1 MEKVDQ
7 TWPSIFDASDS
18 SSSGV
23 VVSNSNDDAVSS
35 NASKDTSTSSI
46 SKDCSTSSSIICSNS
61 SLAVM
66 SEESLSSIPTNFT
79 SIVPIVARNSGK
91 IEEFSS
97 GSSSRMSTHE
107 EDHSSA
113 DLARPCT
120 GCKSSSEAVANC
132 FTCSALL
139 CANCV
144 IAHQLMV
151 AFEGHH
157 VTNLG
162 QGKAAS
168 SRNNEGIDMID
179 KMVKDAKKK
188 LNELQKTI
196 KSVDYSSSRLTSQ
209 YEKAKSEV
217 EETFN
222 FYTSMLAERKFEVTK
237 EIEKLYSNKQV
248 ALSVFGQKIHDSTD
262 KIEQMISFTEKLL
275 QSASTKDILLFQN
288 SLESRITRLVSST
301 PQIDL
306 ASTVQL
312 EFISNFQAIQVG
324 VRNQFG
330 YIKSGSE
337 NASNSNVKPPLPPI
351 SRPSSTEKEKVSK
364 VLMNPVMSG
373 LVSSNFQACPTVS
386 PDSSVVGRSMD
397 FQNNCL
403 GYGINMDFA
412 NNFNTNASSS
422 PMDILENM
430 TQLCTSLDVASSSAQ
445 QHSNSSLGSSYNSS
459 LATPVPPT
467 PTVYPPKAQIRRQ
480 KMIYHCKFGEFGI
493 LEGQFTEPSGV
504 AVTDD
509 DDIIVADTNNHRI
522 QVFDKEGTFKFQFGE
537 VGKRDGQLLYPNRV
551 AVMAGTGDIVVTERS
566 PTHQVQIFT
575 KFGHFI
581 RKFGADIL
589 QHPRGVTTDCWGRI
603 IVVEC
608 KVMRVVIFDTM
619 GNVLNKFSCSR
630 FLEFPN
636 GVIVNDHMEI
646 FISDNRA
653 HCVKVFDYQG
663 NYLRQIGG
671 EGVSNFPIGV
681 GLTASGEIAIADN
694 HNNFNLTVFSQSGQ
708 LLGALESKVKHA
720 QCFDVA
726 LMKDGSI
733 VLASKDYRLYIYR
746 YVKIPNLSA

>member
-1 MEKVDQ
+1 MLMSPPAEDQQPVD
-7 TWPSIFDASDS
+7 T
-18 SSSGV
+18 
-23 VVSNSNDDAVSS
+23 
-35 NASKDTSTSSI
+35 
-46 SKDCSTSSSIICSNS
+46 
-61 SLAVM
+61 
-66 SEESLSSIPTNFT
+66 IP
-79 SIVPIVARNSGK
+79 
-91 IEEFSS
+91 
-97 GSSSRMSTHE
+97 H
-107 EDHSSA
+107 
-113 DLARPCT
+113 CT
-120 GCKSSSEAVANC
+120 GCKSSSPAVANC
-132 FTCSALL
+132 FSCTALL

-162 QGKAAS
+162 QGNGGNKEVEQHQVGGNIEAI
-168 SRNNEGIDMID
+168 R
-179 KMVKDAKKK
+179 KMVKDSKKK

-209 YEKAKSEV
+209 YDKAIGEV
-217 EETFN
+217 DETFN
-222 FYTSMLAERKFEVTK
+222 FYMSMLAERKLEVVK
-237 EIEKLYSNKQV
+237 ELDKLYSTKQV
-248 ALSVFGQKIHDSTD
+248 ALSVFGQKVHESTD
-262 KIEQMISFTEKLL
+262 KIEQMVTFIEKLL
-275 QSASTKDILLFQN
+275 QSASKKDVLLFQT
-288 SLESRITRLVSST
+288 SLETRMSHLVTSL
-301 PQIDL
+301 PQLDL
-306 ASTVQL
+306 ANTVQL

-337 NASNSNVKPPLPPI
+337 TGVSMAKQPPI
-351 SRPSSTEKEKVSK
+351 SRPPTAISTAHNSSFQQLTNS
-364 VLMNPVMSG
+364 VMSG
-373 LVSSNFQACPTVS
+373 LTKSASPVPNFAAGTAARDFVYPLAS
-386 PDSSVVGRSMD
+386 LD
-397 FQNNCL
+397 FQNNSMAFSKPDTS
-403 GYGINMDFA
+403 YGHQSSPLEILENLSLLASGSAMG
-412 NNFNTNASSS
+412 ASSS
-422 PMDILENM
+422 DMLA
-430 TQLCTSLDVASSSAQ
+430 SL
-445 QHSNSSLGSSYNSS
+445 SNSVPLTMSTTAS
-459 LATPVPPT
+459 LATPVPSAPI
-467 PTVYPPKAQIRRQ
+467 VYPPKAQIRRQ

-504 AVTDD
+504 AVTEDNE
-509 DDIIVADTNNHRI
+509 IIVADTNNHRI
-522 QVFDKEGTFKFQFGE
+522 QVFDKEGNFKFQFGE

-551 AVMAGTGDIVVTERS
+551 AVVASSGDIVVTERS

-608 KVMRVVIFDTM
+608 KVMRVVIFDMM

-630 FLEFPN
+630 YLEFPN
-636 GVIVNDHMEI
+636 GVVVNDQMEI

-681 GLTASGEIAIADN
+681 GLTANGEITIADN
-694 HNNFNLTVFSQSGQ
+694 HNNFNLSVFSQAGQ

-746 YVKIPNLSA
+746 YVKIPNLSL

>member
-1 MEKVDQ
+1 MLMSPPAEDQQPVD
-7 TWPSIFDASDS
+7 T
-18 SSSGV
+18 
-23 VVSNSNDDAVSS
+23 
-35 NASKDTSTSSI
+35 
-46 SKDCSTSSSIICSNS
+46 
-61 SLAVM
+61 
-66 SEESLSSIPTNFT
+66 IP
-79 SIVPIVARNSGK
+79 
-91 IEEFSS
+91 
-97 GSSSRMSTHE
+97 H
-107 EDHSSA
+107 
-113 DLARPCT
+113 CT
-120 GCKSSSEAVANC
+120 GCKSSSPAVANC
-132 FTCSALL
+132 FSCTALL

-162 QGKAAS
+162 QGNGGNKEVEQHQVGGNIEAI
-168 SRNNEGIDMID
+168 R
-179 KMVKDAKKK
+179 KMVKDSKKK

-209 YEKAKSEV
+209 YDKAIGEV
-217 EETFN
+217 DETFN
-222 FYTSMLAERKFEVTK
+222 FYMSMLAERKLEVVK
-237 EIEKLYSNKQV
+237 ELDKLYSTKQV
-248 ALSVFGQKIHDSTD
+248 ALSVFGQKVHESTD
-262 KIEQMISFTEKLL
+262 KIEQMVTFIEKLL
-275 QSASTKDILLFQN
+275 QSASKKDVLLFQT
-288 SLESRITRLVSST
+288 SLETRMSHLVTSL
-301 PQIDL
+301 PQLDL
-306 ASTVQL
+306 ANTVQL

-337 NASNSNVKPPLPPI
+337 TGVSMAKQPPI
-351 SRPSSTEKEKVSK
+351 SRPPTAISTAHNSSFQQLTNS
-364 VLMNPVMSG
+364 VMSG
-373 LVSSNFQACPTVS
+373 LTKSASPVPNFAAGTAARDFVYPLAS
-386 PDSSVVGRSMD
+386 LD
-397 FQNNCL
+397 FQNNSL
-403 GYGINMDFA
+403 AFSKPDTSYGHQSSPLEILENLSLLASGSAMG
-412 NNFNTNASSS
+412 ASSS
-422 PMDILENM
+422 DMLA
-430 TQLCTSLDVASSSAQ
+430 SL
-445 QHSNSSLGSSYNSS
+445 SNSVPLTMSTTAS
-459 LATPVPPT
+459 LATPVPSAPI
-467 PTVYPPKAQIRRQ
+467 VYPPKAQIRRQ

-504 AVTDD
+504 AVTEDNE
-509 DDIIVADTNNHRI
+509 IIVADTNNHRI
-522 QVFDKEGTFKFQFGE
+522 QVFDKEGNFKFQFGE

-551 AVMAGTGDIVVTERS
+551 AVVAASGDIVVTERS

-608 KVMRVVIFDTM
+608 KVMRVVIFDMM

-630 FLEFPN
+630 YLEFPN
-636 GVIVNDHMEI
+636 GVVVNDQMEI

-681 GLTASGEIAIADN
+681 GLTANGEITIADN
-694 HNNFNLTVFSQSGQ
+694 HNNFNLSVFSQAGQ

-746 YVKIPNLSA
+746 YVKIPNLSL

>member
-1 MEKVDQ
+1 MLMSPPAEEQQPVD
-7 TWPSIFDASDS
+7 T
-18 SSSGV
+18 
-23 VVSNSNDDAVSS
+23 
-35 NASKDTSTSSI
+35 
-46 SKDCSTSSSIICSNS
+46 
-61 SLAVM
+61 
-66 SEESLSSIPTNFT
+66 IP
-79 SIVPIVARNSGK
+79 
-91 IEEFSS
+91 
-97 GSSSRMSTHE
+97 H
-107 EDHSSA
+107 
-113 DLARPCT
+113 CT
-120 GCKSSSEAVANC
+120 GCKSASPAVAKC
-132 FTCSALL
+132 FSCTALL

-162 QGKAAS
+162 QGNGGSKEVEQHQVGGNIEAI
-168 SRNNEGIDMID
+168 R
-179 KMVKDAKKK
+179 KMVKDSKKK

-209 YEKAKSEV
+209 YDKAIGEV
-217 EETFN
+217 TETFN
-222 FYTSMLAERKFEVTK
+222 FYMSMLAERKLEVVK
-237 EIEKLYSNKQV
+237 ELDKLYSNKQV
-248 ALSVFGQKIHDSTD
+248 ALSVFGQKVHESTD
-262 KIEQMISFTEKLL
+262 KIEQMVTFIEKLL
-275 QSASTKDILLFQN
+275 QSASKKDVLLFQT
-288 SLESRITRLVSST
+288 SLETRMSHLVT
-301 PQIDL
+301 TLPQLDL
-306 ASTVQL
+306 ANTVQL

-337 NASNSNVKPPLPPI
+337 SGVSLAKQPPI
-351 SRPSSTEKEKVSK
+351 SRPPTGISTAHNSSFQLLTNS
-364 VLMNPVMSG
+364 VMSG
-373 LVSSNFQACPTVS
+373 LTKSTS
-386 PDSSVVGRSMD
+386 PVPVLAAGTAAVTRDFVNPLASLD
-397 FQNNCL
+397 FQNNFL
-403 GYGINMDFA
+403 AFPQHDTSYGHQSSPLEILENLSLLASGSSMG
-412 NNFNTNASSS
+412 ASSS
-422 PMDILENM
+422 DMLTAE
-430 TQLCTSLDVASSSAQ
+430 LASL
-445 QHSNSSLGSSYNSS
+445 SNSVPLTMGTNTS
-459 LATPVPPT
+459 LATPVPSAPI
-467 PTVYPPKAQIRRQ
+467 VYPPKAQIRRQ

-504 AVTDD
+504 AVTEDNE
-509 DDIIVADTNNHRI
+509 IIVADTNNHRI
-522 QVFDKEGTFKFQFGE
+522 QVFDKEGNFKFQFGE

-551 AVMAGTGDIVVTERS
+551 AVVAASGDIVVTERS

-608 KVMRVVIFDTM
+608 KVMRVVIFDMM

-630 FLEFPN
+630 YLEFPN
-636 GVIVNDHMEI
+636 GVVVNDQMEI

-681 GLTASGEIAIADN
+681 GLTANGEITIADN
-694 HNNFNLTVFSQSGQ
+694 HNNFNLSVFSQAGQ

-746 YVKIPNLSA
+746 YVKIPNLSL

>member
-1 MEKVDQ
+1 MDSTSEWPQDQ
-7 TWPSIFDASDS
+7 NQVLFDACDS
-18 SSSGV
+18 SSNGST
-23 VVSNSNDDAVSS
+23 NQSS
-35 NASKDTSTSSI
+35 VTQSMTTSTSS
-46 SKDCSTSSSIICSNS
+46 STRSTRSQHSQQVIN
-61 SLAVM
+61 
-66 SEESLSSIPTNFT
+66 TT
-79 SIVPIVARNSGK
+79 SIVPSDARNGGLSYPTLN
-91 IEEFSS
+91 I
-97 GSSSRMSTHE
+97 GSNEQEGPMLISPP
-107 EDHSSA
+107 A
-113 DLARPCT
+113 DDQEIAEAVPHCT
-120 GCKSSSEAVANC
+120 GCKSASPAVANC
-132 FTCSALL
+132 FSCASLL

-162 QGKAAS
+162 QGKPTIKEQCQSQGQAG
-168 SRNNEGIDMID
+168 NIDNVR

-188 LNELQKTI
+188 LNELHKII
-196 KSVDYSSSRLTSQ
+196 KSVDYSSSRLSSQ
-209 YEKAKSEV
+209 YEKATGEV
-217 EETFN
+217 TETFN
-222 FYTSMLAERKFEVTK
+222 FYMSMLAERKLDVTK
-237 EIEKLYSNKQV
+237 EIEKLYSTKQV
-248 ALSVFGQKIHDSTD
+248 ALSVYGQKIHESTD
-262 KIEQMISFTEKLL
+262 KIEQMVAFTEKLL
-275 QSASTKDILLFQN
+275 QSASTKDVLLFQN
-288 SLESRITRLVSST
+288 SLETRMQYLVSSL
-301 PQIDL
+301 PQLDL
-306 ASTVQL
+306 ANTVQL

-330 YIKSGSE
+330 YIKSGSDKGVSL
-337 NASNSNVKPPLPPI
+337 AKQPPI
-351 SRPSSTEKEKVSK
+351 SRPTPTIPASLPSAPVKPVNS
-364 VLMNPVMSG
+364 VMSG
-373 LVSSNFQACPTVS
+373 LSASTTFSSLANGTSAFNALSCL
-386 PDSSVVGRSMD
+386 D
-397 FQNNCL
+397 FQNNSMAFGQVDVNL
-403 GYGINMDFA
+403 QGLQP
-412 NNFNTNASSS
+412 S
-422 PMDILENM
+422 PLDILEN
-430 TQLCTSLDVASSSAQ
+430 LNLIAS
-445 QHSNSSLGSSYNSS
+445 GSSMVTPNSDALTTITGSVPMSVGPAAS
-459 LATPVPPT
+459 LATPVPSAPI
-467 PTVYPPKAQIRRQ
+467 VYPPKAQIRRQ

-504 AVTDD
+504 AVTEENE
-509 DDIIVADTNNHRI
+509 IIVADTNNHRI
-522 QVFDKEGTFKFQFGE
+522 QVFDKEGNFKFQFGE

-551 AVMAGTGDIVVTERS
+551 AVVATSGDIVVTERS

-608 KVMRVVIFDTM
+608 KVMRVVIFDMM

-630 FLEFPN
+630 YLEFPN
-636 GVIVNDHMEI
+636 GVVVNDQMEI

-681 GLTASGEIAIADN
+681 GLTASGEITIADN
-694 HNNFNLTVFSQSGQ
+694 HNNFNLTVFSQAGQ

-746 YVKIPNLSA
+746 YVKIPALSM

>member
-1 MEKVDQ
+1 MLISPPADDQ
-7 TWPSIFDASDS
+7 QLSDA
-18 SSSGV
+18 
-23 VVSNSNDDAVSS
+23 A
-35 NASKDTSTSSI
+35 
-46 SKDCSTSSSIICSNS
+46 
-61 SLAVM
+61 
-66 SEESLSSIPTNFT
+66 P
-79 SIVPIVARNSGK
+79 
-91 IEEFSS
+91 
-97 GSSSRMSTHE
+97 H
-107 EDHSSA
+107 
-113 DLARPCT
+113 CT
-120 GCKSSSEAVANC
+120 GCKSSSPAVANC
-132 FTCSALL
+132 FSCTALL

-162 QGKAAS
+162 QGKV
-168 SRNNEGIDMID
+168 GIDVGQSQAGSID
-179 KMVKDAKKK
+179 AIRKMVKDSKKK

-196 KSVDYSSSRLTSQ
+196 KSVDYSSSRLSSQ
-209 YEKAKSEV
+209 YDKAVGEV
-217 EETFN
+217 NETYS
-222 FYTSMLAERKFEVTK
+222 FYTSMLAERKLDVIK
-237 EIEKLYSNKQV
+237 EIDKLYSTKQV
-248 ALSVFGQKIHDSTD
+248 ALSVFGQKIHESTD
-262 KIEQMISFTEKLL
+262 KIDQMVSFTEKLL
-275 QSASTKDILLFQN
+275 TSASTKDVLMFQT
-288 SLESRITRLVSST
+288 SLETRMAHLVSSL
-301 PQIDL
+301 PQLDL
-306 ASTVQL
+306 ANTVQL

-337 NASNSNVKPPLPPI
+337 TGVSLAKQPPI
-351 SRPSSTEKEKVSK
+351 SRPIASPI
-364 VLMNPVMSG
+364 MNNTYGSQQLTNSVMSG
-373 LVSSNFQACPTVS
+373 LTASTSPVANLITGANASNPLAS
-386 PDSSVVGRSMD
+386 LD
-397 FQNNCL
+397 FQNNAMAFIH
-403 GYGINMDFA
+403 GGEVSYGQQ
-412 NNFNTNASSS
+412 SS
-422 PMDILENM
+422 PLAILENLSLLASGSPM
-430 TQLCTSLDVASSSAQ
+430 ASTSSDMLASIT
-445 QHSNSSLGSSYNSS
+445 NSVPLSMGATAS
-459 LATPVPPT
+459 LATPVPSAPI
-467 PTVYPPKAQIRRQ
+467 VYPPKAQIRRQ

-504 AVTDD
+504 AVTEDNE
-509 DDIIVADTNNHRI
+509 IIVADTNNHRI
-522 QVFDKEGTFKFQFGE
+522 QVFDKEGNFKFQFGE

-551 AVMAGTGDIVVTERS
+551 AVVASSGDIVVTERS

-608 KVMRVVIFDTM
+608 KVMRVVIFDMM

-630 FLEFPN
+630 YLEFPN
-636 GVIVNDHMEI
+636 GVVVNDQMEI

-681 GLTASGEIAIADN
+681 GLTASGEITIADN
-694 HNNFNLTVFSQSGQ
+694 HNNFNLTVFSQAGQ

-746 YVKIPNLSA
+746 YVKIPNLSM

>member
-1 MEKVDQ
+1 MDVDSVKE
-7 TWPSIFDASDS
+7 WPQAQVVYDACDS
-18 SSSGV
+18 
-23 VVSNSNDDAVSS
+23 SS
-35 NASKDTSTSSI
+35 NASTTQSSNSLSVNTSTSSR
-46 SKDCSTSSSIICSNS
+46 STRSQQMLN
-61 SLAVM
+61 V
-66 SEESLSSIPTNFT
+66 T
-79 SIVPIVARNSGK
+79 SIVPTDARNGGPSLL
-91 IEEFSS
+91 
-97 GSSSRMSTHE
+97 SSSRPSSVDKYQESPMLISPPA
-107 EDHSSA
+107 EDLELSDTA
-113 DLARPCT
+113 PQCT
-120 GCKSSSEAVANC
+120 GCKSASPAVANC
-132 FTCSALL
+132 FSCSSLL

-162 QGKAAS
+162 QGKIETREAS
-168 SRNNEGIDMID
+168 LIQGQTGSIDAVRR
-179 KMVKDAKKK
+179 MVKDARKK
-188 LNELQKTI
+188 LNELRKTI
-196 KSVDYSSSRLTSQ
+196 KSVDYSSSRLSSQ
-209 YEKAKSEV
+209 YDKAIGEV
-217 EETFN
+217 DETYN
-222 FYTSMLAERKFEVTK
+222 FYMSMLAERKLDVTK
-237 EIEKLYSNKQV
+237 EIEKLYSTKQV
-248 ALSVFGQKIHDSTD
+248 ALSVFGQKIHESTD
-262 KIEQMISFTEKLL
+262 KIEQMVTFTDKLL
-275 QSASTKDILLFQN
+275 QSASTKDVLLFQS
-288 SLESRITRLVSST
+288 SLESRMNHLVST
-301 PQIDL
+301 LPQLDL
-306 ASTVQL
+306 ANTVQL

-337 NASNSNVKPPLPPI
+337 KGVALAKQPPI
-351 SRPSSTEKEKVSK
+351 SRPSMAFSASQVPAPSQ
-364 VLMNPVMSG
+364 LNSVMSG
-373 LVSSNFQACPTVS
+373 LSATKSDSTFVPRTSSYTTFANI
-386 PDSSVVGRSMD
+386 GHD
-397 FQNNCL
+397 FQNNSL
-403 GYGINMDFA
+403 IFGHGDVTPYQGVQ
-412 NNFNTNASSS
+412 SS
-422 PMDILENM
+422 PLDILENLSM
-430 TQLCTSLDVASSSAQ
+430 LTSGSLV
-445 QHSNSSLGSSYNSS
+445 SNSDVLSTISNSIPMPMGPTAS
-459 LATPVPPT
+459 LATPVPSAPI
-467 PTVYPPKAQIRRQ
+467 VYPPKAQIRRQ

-504 AVTDD
+504 AVTEDNE
-509 DDIIVADTNNHRI
+509 IIVADTNNHRI
-522 QVFDKEGTFKFQFGE
+522 QVFDKEGNFKFQFGE

-551 AVMAGTGDIVVTERS
+551 AVVASSGDIVVTERS

-608 KVMRVVIFDTM
+608 KVMRVVIFDMM

-630 FLEFPN
+630 YLEFPN
-636 GVIVNDHMEI
+636 GVVVNDHMEI

-681 GLTASGEIAIADN
+681 GLTASGEITIADN
-694 HNNFNLTVFSQSGQ
+694 HNNFNLTVFSQAGQ

-746 YVKIPNLSA
+746 YVKIPALSM

>member
-1 MEKVDQ
+1 MLISPPADEEEL
-7 TWPSIFDASDS
+7 PSTA
-18 SSSGV
+18 
-23 VVSNSNDDAVSS
+23 
-35 NASKDTSTSSI
+35 
-46 SKDCSTSSSIICSNS
+46 
-61 SLAVM
+61 
-66 SEESLSSIPTNFT
+66 P
-79 SIVPIVARNSGK
+79 
-91 IEEFSS
+91 
-97 GSSSRMSTHE
+97 H
-107 EDHSSA
+107 
-113 DLARPCT
+113 CT
-120 GCKSSSEAVANC
+120 GCKSSSPAVANC
-132 FTCSALL
+132 FSCVSLL

-162 QGKAAS
+162 QGKVVSKELGHSQGVAAGS
-168 SRNNEGIDMID
+168 IDGVR

-196 KSVDYSSSRLTSQ
+196 KSVDYSSSRLSSQ
-209 YEKAKSEV
+209 YDKAMGEV
-217 EETFN
+217 TETYN
-222 FYTSMLAERKFEVTK
+222 FYMSMLAERKLDVTK
-237 EIEKLYSNKQV
+237 EIEKLYSTKQV
-248 ALSVFGQKIHDSTD
+248 ALSVFGQKIHESTD
-262 KIEQMISFTEKLL
+262 KIEQMVTFTEKLL
-275 QSASTKDILLFQN
+275 QSASTKDVLLFQS
-288 SLESRITRLVSST
+288 SLDTRMQHLISSL
-301 PQIDL
+301 PQLDL

-330 YIKSGSE
+330 YIKSGSDKGVSL
-337 NASNSNVKPPLPPI
+337 AKQPPI
-351 SRPSSTEKEKVSK
+351 SRPLPLTSLQANNSVMTGLAASTTT
-364 VLMNPVMSG
+364 LPG
-373 LVSSNFQACPTVS
+373 LLTGGSVSSL
-386 PDSSVVGRSMD
+386 D
-397 FQNNCL
+397 FQNNSLVL
-403 GYGINMDFA
+403 GHGDASYGQQSLQ
-412 NNFNTNASSS
+412 SSE
-422 PMDILENM
+422 ILENLSLLASGSM
-430 TQLCTSLDVASSSAQ
+430 TTTASADIISTITNSVPLSMGPSA
-445 QHSNSSLGSSYNSS
+445 S
-459 LATPVPPT
+459 LATPVPSAPI
-467 PTVYPPKAQIRRQ
+467 VYPPKAQIRRQ

-504 AVTDD
+504 AVTEDNE
-509 DDIIVADTNNHRI
+509 IIVADTNNHRI
-522 QVFDKEGTFKFQFGE
+522 QVFDKEGNFKFQFGE

-551 AVMAGTGDIVVTERS
+551 AVVANSGDIVVTERS

-581 RKFGADIL
+581 RKFGADVL

-608 KVMRVVIFDTM
+608 KVMRVVIFDMM

-630 FLEFPN
+630 YLEFPN
-636 GVIVNDHMEI
+636 GVVVNDQMEI

-681 GLTASGEIAIADN
+681 GLTASGEITIADN
-694 HNNFNLTVFSQSGQ
+694 HNNFNLTVFSQAGQ

-746 YVKIPNLSA
+746 YVKIPNLSM